1 MQENKQNKKGILR
14 SIKAHLNHNK
24 LGDILVLKGVI
35 STDQL
40 KSLLARQKESS
51 TKFGQLL
58 ISENII
64 SRRQLVSALAIQS
77 TFRSVAAGLA
87 IFTTLSTFNIQS
99 SRAGTIKDIP
109 AGISLVSASKAFQ
122 SVNHYPALFGSG
134 EKAST
139 DISAF
144 TKWKDMFSKFEN
156 EILNGKGS
164 AELASWK
171 GEIATYKGLPLKTMA
186 AKVNTLIN
194 KTKYITDNRNWGKS
208 DYWATPVE
216 FFTRGGDC
224 EDFAIAK
231 YVSLRA
237 LGVPENRMRIA
248 IVQDTLKNIPHAIL
262 VVYTNSGAMVLD
274 NQYSAMKYASSIKR
288 YKPIFSINRTAW
300 WLHKAPTTGTLVASA
315 R

>member
-1 MQENKQNKKGILR
+1 MQKNKGILR
-14 SIKAHLNHNK
+14 SIKSHLNHNR
-24 LGDILVLKGVI
+24 LGDILVLRGTL

-40 KSLLARQKESS
+40 RSLLSRQKENSAR
-51 TKFGQLL
+51 FGQML
-58 ISENII
+58 IQENII
-64 SRRQLVSALAIQS
+64 SRRQLVGALATQS
-77 TFRSVAAGLA
+77 VIRSLAVGVAL
-87 IFTTLSTFNIQS
+87 FTALSAFSIKPTN
-99 SRAGTIKDIP
+99 ANTIKDIP
-109 AGISLVSASKAFQ
+109 AGVSLVSASRDFQ
-122 SVNHYPALFGSG
+122 SVNYYPALFGST

-144 TKWKDMFSKFEN
+144 SKWKDMFAKFESDIVHGRGN
-156 EILNGKGS
+156 
-164 AELASWK
+164 AEMVKWK
-171 GEIATYKGLPLKTMA
+171 KNIEPYQGMPLKTMA

-194 KTKYITDNRNWGKS
+194 KTTYITDNRNWGKS

-237 LGVPENRMRIA
+237 LGVPESRMRIA

-262 VVYTNSGAMVLD
+262 VVYTDSGAMVLD
-274 NQYSAMKYASSIKR
+274 NQSKSMKYASAISR

-300 WLHKAPTTGTLVASA
+300 WLHKAPTATLVAS

>member
-1 MQENKQNKKGILR
+1 MSKNKGILR
-14 SIKAHLNHNK
+14 SIKAHLNHNR

-35 STDQL
+35 STKQL
-40 KSLLARQKESS
+40 KSLLVQQKEQSLR
-51 TKFGQLL
+51 FGQLL
-58 ISENII
+58 IQENII
-64 SRRQLVSALAIQS
+64 SRRQLVTCLATQSAV
-77 TFRSVAAGLA
+77 RSVTGGIAV
-87 IFTTLSTFNIQS
+87 FTALSTFS
-99 SRAGTIKDIP
+99 VKPASAGKIKDIP
-109 AGISLVSASKAFQ
+109 AGISLVSASKDFK
-122 SVNHYPALFGSG
+122 SVNYYPALFGSV
-134 EKAST
+134 EKSSS

-144 TKWKDMFSKFEN
+144 TKWRDMFNKFEHD
-156 EILNGKGS
+156 IAYGNGT
-164 AELASWK
+164 AEMVKWK
-171 GEIATYKGLPLKTMA
+171 TNIEKFKGLPLKDMA
-186 AKVNTLIN
+186 TKVNTLIN
-194 KTKYITDNRNWGKS
+194 KTKYITDNKNWGKT

-262 VVYTNSGAMVLD
+262 VVYTEGGAVILD
-274 NQYSAMKYASSIKR
+274 NQSKAMKYASHVKR

-300 WLHKAPTTGTLVASA
+300 WLHKDPSKTVIAS

>member
-1 MQENKQNKKGILR
+1 MHENKGILR

-24 LGDILVLKGVI
+24 LGDILVLKGTI
-35 STDQL
+35 TTDQL
-40 KSLLARQKESS
+40 KTLLKQQKEQSVR
-51 TKFGQLL
+51 FGDLL
-58 ISENII
+58 VQDNII
-64 SRRQLVSALAIQS
+64 SKSQLYRALATQS
-77 TFRSVAAGLA
+77 VFRSLALAVATFA
-87 IFTTLSTFNIQS
+87 TLSAFSIKT

-109 AGISLVSASKAFQ
+109 AGISLVSAAKDFQ
-122 SVNHYPALFGSG
+122 SVNYYPALFGTNERSS
-134 EKAST
+134 K

-144 TKWKDMFSKFEN
+144 TKWSNMFAKFERDITQN
-156 EILNGKGS
+156 RGKSEMVKWKSEIEK
-164 AELASWK
+164 
-171 GEIATYKGLPLKTMA
+171 YKGMPLRTMA
-186 AKVNTLIN
+186 AKVNTFIN
-194 KTKYITDNRNWGKS
+194 KTPYITDSKNWGKS

-248 IVQDTLKNIPHAIL
+248 IVQDTVKNIPHAIL
-262 VVYTNSGAMVLD
+262 VVYTNSGAMILD
-274 NQYSAMKYASSIKR
+274 NQSTVMKSADTVKR

-300 WLHKAPTTGTLVASA
+300 WVHKAPTTTLVASA